1 MRKIEKAPDWF
12 KDELYEKATNLRKS
26 HNFDTLLNHIDDQ
39 YMYWDKVKYQKN
51 DPPIDPDVL
60 WTLVKINRI
69 NAIKINFGQ
78 ETFKFNLTNTIQKG
92 LHEFDLH
99 IGGSLASESV
109 IPKEDKKKY
118 LVSSIMEEAIAS
130 SQIEGAVT
138 SRKKAKD
145 MLRKNITPRNKSEQ
159 MILNNYHTIKHI
171 VAIQSE
177 HIDINNFFEIHR
189 LVTAQTLDDTADV
202 GRFRLNNEINVV
214 DAVDGEIVYSPPGF
228 QKVPDLI
235 QELFN
240 FFNNNDEAR
249 FIHPIIKGCII
260 HFMIGYIH
268 PFVDGNGRTARAL
281 FYWYLLKNGYWLT
294 EYLSIS
300 RLIAKSKNQYAQAYI
315 YSEVDGNDL
324 TYFIQ
329 YKIKT
334 MQLAY
339 SSLKDYI
346 NRKIIEKK
354 QLTNFQRIKGVNE
367 RQAQILKW
375 ANEEDSIFSVKE
387 IENRFSVSNQTARTD
402 LSELVKKG
410 YLEENSMN
418 KKTKRF
424 YKSSNFEK
432 LLKKELATTV
442 KI

>member
-12 KDELYEKATNLRKS
+12 KDELYNKATDLRKN
-26 HNFDTLLNHIDDQ
+26 HNFDELISHINDQ
-39 YMYWDKVKYQKN
+39 YMYWDKVKYQKTL
-51 DPPIDPDVL
+51 PPIAPEVL
-60 WTLVKINRI
+60 WTLVKLNRI
-69 NAIKINFGQ
+69 NSIKVNFGK

-99 IGGSLASESV
+99 IGGNLASKSV
-109 IPKEDKKKY
+109 IPENDKKKY

-145 MLRKNITPRNKSEQ
+145 MLRKNISPKNKSEQ
-159 MILNNYHTIKHI
+159 MIVNNYRTIKHI
-171 VAIQSE
+171 VTIQDE
-177 HIDINNFFEIHR
+177 QINFDNFFEIHR
-189 LVTAQTLDDTADV
+189 LVTAQTLDDSNDV
-202 GRFRLNNEINVV
+202 GRFRLNDEINVV
-214 DAVDGEIVYSPPGF
+214 DVVDGEIVYSPPNF
-228 QKVPDLI
+228 TKIPNLI
-235 QELFN
+235 EELFA
-240 FFNNNDEAR
+240 FFNKNDESQ

-315 YSEVDGNDL
+315 YSETDNNDL

-339 SSLKDYI
+339 NSLKEYI
-346 NRKIIEKK
+346 ERKIKEKK
-354 QLTNFQRIKGVNE
+354 LLNNFNRIRGINE
-367 RQAQILKW
+367 RQAQIMKW
-375 ANEEDSIFSVKE
+375 VNEEDLMLSVKE
-387 IENRFSVSNQTARTD
+387 IENRFSISNQTARTD
-402 LSELVKKG
+402 LSGLVKKG
-410 YLEENSMN
+410 YLEENSIN
-418 KKTKRF
+418 KKTRVF
-424 YKSSNFEK
+424 HKSSKFEK
-432 LLKKELATTV
+432 LLTKDLSANEG
-442 KI
+442 